1 MCKLNFCVQKPPPAT
16 NSSRK
21 TAPASR
27 QSQLASTPE
36 KHPSGI
42 PVAQNAQC
50 DINPADLNNNASQ
63 TPRQRAHD
71 ILADKVHVP
80 VFLFLLFVLF
90 LFFLPI
96 HSC

>member
-1 MCKLNFCVQKPPPAT
+1 VQKPPPAS

-27 QSQLASTPE
+27 QSQLASTLE
-36 KHPSGI
+36 KHPPGI
-42 PVAQNAQC
+42 PVAQNAQR
-50 DINPADLNNNASQ
+50 DIDLADLNNNATQ

-80 VFLFLLFVLF
+80 VFLFLLFISF
-90 LFFLPI
+90 FFLPI